1 MLVYQRTGDPDRAA
15 RVATM
20 LALLG
25 YADAAERS
33 PVFRASLKRGTL
45 SDELRRA
52 RLLPAAAQGPLTDA
66 LLAVRE
72 TLDGIYGAQAP
83 AGAVPIAQV
92 NDPALK
98 VCVVDALRLFGVG
111 ADVYIAPEVPGGVL
125 LVDAPRPACYVAA
138 QLPMSLPDGE
148 RRFLFGRALEPLR
161 GGYAILMRLRPQQRL
176 DVAHLVGELLKPEAA
191 REPAAHEF
199 ARTLSR
205 KSLKALER
213 LQGAAPI
220 PGLAPGMSAPV
231 AEIWLAGF
239 AQ

>member
-83 AGAVPIAQV
+83 AGAGP
-92 NDPALK
+92 
-98 VCVVDALRLFGVG
+98 
-111 ADVYIAPEVPGGVL
+111 
-125 LVDAPRPACYVAA
+125 
-138 QLPMSLPDGE
+138 
-148 RRFLFGRALEPLR
+148 
-161 GGYAILMRLRPQQRL
+161 
-176 DVAHLVGELLKPEAA
+176 
-191 REPAAHEF
+191 
-199 ARTLSR
+199 
-205 KSLKALER
+205 
-213 LQGAAPI
+213 
-220 PGLAPGMSAPV
+220 LAPGDQPPPQGGVGDARPPF
-231 AEIWLAGF
+231 G
-239 AQ
+239 